1 MEHFSLTIV
10 NYLNGDKIYITDLS
24 GKKVTYEITNVY
36 TTSTSDYTYANRD
49 TGGKRGISLS
59 TCTNDTQS
67 RLIIWADEK

>member
-1 MEHFSLTIV
+1 MEHFSQIIV
-10 NYLNGDKIYITDLS
+10 NYQNGDKIYITDIS
-24 GKKVTYEITNVY
+24 GKKVTYEVVKTY

-67 RLIIWADEK
+67 RLIIWADEV